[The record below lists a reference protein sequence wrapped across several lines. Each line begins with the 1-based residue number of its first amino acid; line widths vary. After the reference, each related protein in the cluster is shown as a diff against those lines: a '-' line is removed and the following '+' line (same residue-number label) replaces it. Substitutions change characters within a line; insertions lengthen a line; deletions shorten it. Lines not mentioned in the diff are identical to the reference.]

1 MPDVSGIL
9 DMGRRALGTHQRAI
23 SVTSHNIANV
33 NTPGYSRQEAIYQT
47 SSPRDGSFGTG
58 VELQQVRRVVDRF
71 LEGRIISEKSTFGRL
86 DTEKGMLDRMEA
98 IFQDATGEGL
108 HGTIDDFFAAVHDLN
123 NHPSGASERTV
134 LLERAD
140 RLTQRFRV
148 TEGQFQ
154 QLRADADTEIRDRV
168 NEVNSLATRI
178 ADLNLKI
185 RRVEN
190 EGEGAHDLRDE
201 RVRLVNELSEKIEIH
216 VMDGP
221 GKDFKVIVG
230 QDGATAPLVMEDRA
244 YLLSAVANSDNE
256 GFVGIFGS
264 APSPVDITDRVS
276 GGRIGGLIALRD
288 RLLPEAIDQLDQ
300 LAASIVNEFNN
311 QHKKGFGLD
320 ASTDLDFFAPLT
332 GTVTPLGTN
341 RGGATVTAVIA
352 PPPVPDPNADPADP
366 VVPPVPPAE
375 LTLDPY
381 ELSFSDS
388 RFTLRN
394 MTTGAAT
401 STTDVAITFE
411 GIDFTVTGT
420 MAEGDRF
427 RISMHKGVS
436 GDMKVALTHPDQIA
450 GASSAAT
457 LPGGNAN
464 LLALAKLQDKS
475 VFALKGATLQ
485 GFYGSFI
492 AEVGVLS
499 QQAKVNLSVQETAQ
513 ERLNTLREEV
523 QGVSLDEEMSRLIQ
537 FQRAYQASARMVT
550 TADTLLETIIGLK
563 Q

>member
-23 SVTSHNIANV
+23 SVISHNIANV
-33 NTPGYSRQEAIYQT
+33 NTPGYSRQEAVYRT
-47 SSPRDGSFGTG
+47 SDPRNGVFATG

-98 IFQDATGEGL
+98 IFQDATGEGI
-108 HGTIDDFFAAVHDLN
+108 HDTINGFFAAVHDLN
-123 NHPSGASERTV
+123 NRPSGAAERTV

-154 QLRADADTEIRDRV
+154 QLRADADVEIRDRL

-201 RVRLVNELSEKIEIH
+201 RVRLLNELSEKIEIH

-221 GKDFKVIVG
+221 GKDLKVIVG

-244 YLLSAVANSDNE
+244 YLLSTVASSDNDD
-256 GFVGIFGS
+256 FVSILGS
-264 APSPVDITDRVS
+264 APSPVDITDMIS
-276 GGRIGGLIALRD
+276 GGRIGGLLALRD
-288 RLLPEAIDQLDQ
+288 RVLPEAIDQLDQ

-332 GTVTPLGTN
+332 GTVTPLGAN
-341 RGGATVTAVIA
+341 RGNATVTAVIA
-352 PPPVPDPNADPADP
+352 PPEPIVDPGLGEPV
-366 VVPPVPPAE
+366 VPPAE

-381 ELSFSDS
+381 ELSFSDG
-388 RFTLRN
+388 RLTIRN

-401 STTDVAITFE
+401 STTEAAVTFE
-411 GIDFTVTGT
+411 AIDFAVTGT

-427 RISMHKGVS
+427 RVSMHKGVS
-436 GDMKVALTHPDQIA
+436 GDMKVVLTNPDQIA
-450 GASSAAT
+450 GASSAET

-464 LLALAKLQDKS
+464 LLALAKLQDKQ
-475 VFALKGATLQ
+475 VFALKGATFQ

-492 AEVGVLS
+492 AEVGVRS

-513 ERLNTLREEV
+513 EKLNTLREEV
-523 QGVSLDEEMSRLIQ
+523 QGVSLDEEMARLIQ

-563 Q
+563 S